1 MTATQLNPNRSFT
14 PDLLRN
20 LDALDG
26 DQNGVLDLTRTDV
39 REALNAAGIT
49 DIDALDKWDG
59 LRQRGQLNLMKVKN
73 PENARDGFSSRNTYF
88 QNRTEST
95 SRTRVFSAVV
105 DARSGAAQD
114 ALVEKLADAGNWR
127 DLTESQYNTF
137 FGDRGYDRND
147 NHLTRQINDLKQL
160 QAEATD
166 PQLVKTV
173 DAYVS
178 FLSHINQSISA
189 NPETRQEQSAH
200 GLELLAQARIEASS
214 LSGEFTSLR
223 ATLLTGAQDFE
234 TMLCGFAAV
243 ASLAESTSGQVVN
256 SADNQLAPFLVKTSF
271 RHARKADEGGTI
283 QGALNSYQHDIK
295 IMQFWTGRMAKVQ
308 NNMSNYPSITHYQD
322 AMEQAVRGAS
332 PGMRQ
337 AARTT
342 AEAQWRTTCA
352 QTHLQEA
359 DSAIAGGFQNVR
371 DANTSLDSTSSS
383 LRSAENHA
391 WQASRALE
399 QGDTGSARQ
408 QAECI
413 RTDLSGVDSEIALA
427 REKLTEAMGQSG
439 IADGHLTSATSE
451 LGRADQARL
460 SVSSGTYG
468 RRFQGSLAKLQA
480 DIIRLE
486 SHKDQLQSQLG
497 LLDSQIT
504 TTSSRNRELETGVR
518 GVRTEAG
525 DVLTQAQTIETRQAE
540 EAYAGALEDMM
551 RNDVLVLNEA
561 GLAAL
566 IHAAADENGESSRV
580 DFRVG
585 GGVAVQGSIGVVGG
599 RAWLQGMISTGV
611 SVKRPDND
619 SVELAIDLKA
629 LVNAGVEAEFLFGLV
644 GVGTEVTVQGGGK
657 IALRFANEED
667 AARYLMQRIYAPII
681 NNARNQVPAE
691 ALDNFDNLVRVGPF
705 SQEPPR
711 NSVLRINSTDISVD
725 GAIRGRLGVPGVI
738 TAHAKGGL
746 KTKAVQQSMY
756 DALTGEHRGNSTS
769 HTTTAYGE
777 FGTSISNVGSVSV
790 RAEVQWREVEKD
802 ASQLNT
808 TQTRNFNFQVKMGG
822 NVARSIHQSGA
833 PAITELAGEML
844 GVQGAPPFSDQQL
857 SAAGVS
863 RQLLEGVQT
872 GITSQLHNIPGA
884 ESSITLLVN
893 VRQEDVSAPGSAE
906 PEYETQY
913 TRASVKYSTF
923 AGTGKGSLKNG
934 GGAIGSHFTAG
945 FGYERSEVIGEIITE
960 SQAGENYVLRNA
972 ASYEDHPRF
981 SAWAGGHRNAVA
993 DIFRSANYNNNIPED
1008 ALIEIDGVT
1017 WNADQIQS
1025 FRESLGGSIGVT
1037 MSRARFSKITQ
1048 VMWQLERNAHRAS
1061 QAAHH

>member
-1 MTATQLNPNRSFT
+1 MTATQLNPNGSFT
-14 PDLLRN
+14 PELLRN

-39 REALNAAGIT
+39 REALSAAGIT
-49 DIDALDKWDG
+49 DIDALDTWDG
-59 LRQRGQLNLMKVKN
+59 LTKRGQLNLMNVQN
-73 PENARDGFSSRNTYF
+73 PADARDGFSSRNTYF
-88 QNRTEST
+88 QNRTDSS

-105 DARSGAAQD
+105 DARSEAAQN
-114 ALVEKLADAGNWR
+114 ALVEKLADAGNWKNLSR
-127 DLTESQYNTF
+127 TQYNTF
-137 FGDRGYDRND
+137 FGERGYDRHD
-147 NHLTRQINDLKQL
+147 NHLTRQVSELKAL
-160 QAEATD
+160 QKEATD

-173 DAYVS
+173 DAYVA
-178 FLSHINQSISA
+178 FLEHINQSIS
-189 NPETRQEQSAH
+189 PKPQTRQEQSAQ
-200 GLELLAQARIEASS
+200 GLELLARARIEAST
-214 LSGEFTSLR
+214 LSGEFTALRSSLL
-223 ATLLTGAQDFE
+223 AGAQDFE

-243 ASLAESTSGQVVN
+243 ASLAESQSGQVVN
-256 SADNQLAPFLVKTSF
+256 SADNQLAPFLVKTAF
-271 RHARKADEGGTI
+271 RRARQQSQGATI
-283 QGALNSYQHDIK
+283 ESALNSYQNDISV
-295 IMQFWTGRMAKVQ
+295 MRVWTGRMAQVQ
-308 NNMSNYPSITHYQD
+308 SAMSSYPSVTHYQD

-332 PGMRQ
+332 SGMRQ

-342 AEAQWRTTCA
+342 AEAQWRTASA
-352 QTHLQEA
+352 QNHLTEA
-359 DSAIAGGFQNVR
+359 DSAIRDGLHKVD
-371 DANTSLDSTSSS
+371 DANTSLDATSNS

-391 WQASRALE
+391 WQAERALSR
-399 QGDTGSARQ
+399 GDTGSARQ
-408 QAECI
+408 QAQCI

-427 REKLTEAMGQSG
+427 RENLAAAMRESG
-439 IADGHLTSATSE
+439 LADGHLTSATRE
-451 LGRADQARL
+451 LGRADEARL
-460 SVSSGTYG
+460 SVASGTYG

-480 DIIRLE
+480 DIVRLE
-486 SHKDQLQSQLG
+486 THKEHLQNQLG
-497 LLDSQIT
+497 ELDSHIVST
-504 TTSSRNRELETGVR
+504 ATRAGGLENEVRE
-518 GVRTEAG
+518 VRTAAG

-540 EAYAGALEDMM
+540 EAYTSALEEMM

-585 GGVAVQGSIGVVGG
+585 GGVTVQGSIGVVGG
-599 RAWLQGMISTGV
+599 RAWLQGMISSGV

-619 SVELAIDLKA
+619 SVEVAIDLKA

-691 ALDNFDNLVRVGPF
+691 AQDNFDNLVRVGPF

-711 NSVLRINSTDISVD
+711 NAVLRINSTDISVD
-725 GAIRGRLGVPGVI
+725 GAVRARLGVPGVI
-738 TAHAKGGL
+738 SAHAKGGL
-746 KTKAVQQSMY
+746 KTQAVHQSMY
-756 DALTGEHRGNSTS
+756 DAMTGEHRTDTTT

-777 FGTSISNVGSVSV
+777 FGASVSNVGSVTV

-802 ASQLNT
+802 ANQLNT

-822 NVARSIHQSGA
+822 NVARSIHQTGA
-833 PAITELAGEML
+833 PAILELAGEML

-893 VRQEDVSAPGSAE
+893 VRQEDVSDPGSAE
-906 PEYETQY
+906 PDYETQY

-934 GGAIGSHFTAG
+934 GGAIGTHFTLG
-945 FGYERSEVIGEIITE
+945 VGYERNEVIGEIINE
-960 SQAGENYVLRNA
+960 NQAGENYVLRNA
-972 ASYEDHPRF
+972 ASYEDQPRF
-981 SAWAGGHRNAVA
+981 STWAGGHRDAVA
-993 DIFRSANYNNNIPED
+993 DIFRSTNYNNNIPED
-1008 ALIEIDGVT
+1008 AIIEIDGDS
-1017 WNADQIQS
+1017 WDADQINS
-1025 FRESLGGSIGVT
+1025 FRVSLGDSNGVS

-1061 QAAHH
+1061 QATQH